1 MSVHA
6 LDCVVSEAMYA
17 GVESTLLEPM
27 ETIDHA
33 VSLGR
38 TQTHELGAVTPERIH
53 DVVATSQL

>member
-27 ETIDHA
+27 ELA
-33 VSLGR
+33 
-38 TQTHELGAVTPERIH
+38 
-53 DVVATSQL
+53 